1 VQPGERVLVHAAAGG
16 VGQFAVQIAAA
27 LGCEVVGTAST
38 RNHDALRDLGVS
50 ECIDYNEGPVS
61 KQLSAPVD
69 AVLDLIGGDALTDAP
84 EQVKDSSRIASV
96 IDATTVLELGGT
108 YVFVRPE
115 RDHLDALA
123 KLVEDGK
130 LRVDVAETLPLER
143 LADAHRLSE
152 EGHTR
157 GKIVVT
163 V

>member
-1 VQPGERVLVHAAAGG
+1 VLVHAAAGG

-69 AVLDLIGGDALTDAP
+69 AVLDLIGDDALTDAP
-84 EQVKDSSRIASV
+84 DQVKDSSRIASV